1 MRKPFR
7 IIDRYLLRESL
18 PPLLFGLLLYA
29 SLAVVSVTIPRMQW
43 IVGTPVLPLLGWLAM
58 QLPQAMVQT
67 FPIALVLAVLLAF
80 GRLAT
85 DNELTS
91 LQAGGVP
98 LKRTTSVFVGL
109 GVAATIIVLAIN
121 QFVIPYT
128 NTQTTKLYWE
138 LTAGQTGLFRLTRQ
152 ALPVDDFTL
161 YFLRAEERGQV
172 MREVRIE
179 RWDEDVLTILRADR
193 AHFEGVDLVLTG
205 YRIDSLD
212 LAALDAE
219 GVTAEE
225 ALGQL
230 VRLRNVPEDPASTL
244 TITTSTDME
253 ELVTRYGQGGFEDA
267 RSITTLYQDSQRES
281 MSADDRRQTRV
292 LFHRKVAEPFTNLAL
307 LLVAVPL
314 SLKYARTRGVAFG
327 MSLIVT
333 LVWYLFYTFGQ
344 MFAQSGQM
352 PVWLGA
358 WLGNIVFA
366 GLGLVLLFRRARQ

>member
-1 MRKPFR
+1 MRNPLR

-58 QLPQAMVQT
+58 QLPQAIVQT

-85 DNELTS
+85 ENELTS

-98 LKRTTSVFVGL
+98 LRRTTHTFVGL
-109 GVAATIIVLAIN
+109 GVAATLLVLAIN

-161 YFLRAEERGQV
+161 YFARAEQRGQV
-172 MREVRIE
+172 MSEVRIE
-179 RWDEDVLTILRADR
+179 RWDGDVLTVLRADKAR
-193 AHFEGVDLVLTG
+193 FEGVDLVLTG
-205 YRIDSLD
+205 YRIDALD
-212 LAALDAE
+212 FAALDAE
-219 GVTAEE
+219 GEDPAAVLAR
-225 ALGQL
+225 L
-230 VRLRNVPEDPASTL
+230 VRLRNVPVDPEAAL
-244 TITTSTDME
+244 TITTSTDLE

-267 RSITTLYQDSQRES
+267 RSITRLYTDSRRES
-281 MSADDRRQTRV
+281 VSADDRRQTAV
-292 LFHRKVAEPFTNLAL
+292 LFHRKLAEPFTNLAL

-327 MSLIVT
+327 MSLVVT

-344 MFAQSGQM
+344 MFAQSGQL

-366 GLGLVLLFRRARQ
+366 AVGLALLVRRARQ

>member
-85 DNELTS
+85 DNELTA

-98 LKRTTSVFVGL
+98 LRRTTSAFVGL
-109 GVAATIIVLAIN
+109 GLAATLIVLAIN

-161 YFLRAEERGQV
+161 YFVRAEERGQV

-179 RWDEDVLTILRADR
+179 RWDGDVLTILRADR

-205 YRIDSLD
+205 YRIDALD
-212 LAALDAE
+212 LAALDAAGE
-219 GVTAEE
+219 DAAAV
-225 ALGQL
+225 LGRL
-230 VRLRNVPEDPASTL
+230 VRLRNVPADPNDTL

-267 RSITTLYQDSQRES
+267 RSITTLYTDSQRES

-292 LFHRKVAEPFTNLAL
+292 LFHRKIAEPFTNLAL

-327 MSLIVT
+327 MSLVVT

-366 GLGLVLLFRRARQ
+366 GLGLVLLLRRARQ

>member
-43 IVGTPVLPLLGWLAM
+43 IVGTPVMPLLGWLAM

-85 DNELTS
+85 DNELQS

-98 LKRTTSVFVGL
+98 LARITHAFVGL
-109 GVAATIIVLAIN
+109 GVAATMIVLLIN

-138 LTAGQTGLFRLTRQ
+138 LTAGQTGLFRLARQ

-161 YFLRAEERGQV
+161 YFARAEERGQV
-172 MREVRIE
+172 MADVRIE
-179 RWDEDVLTILRADR
+179 RWDGDVLTILRAEK
-193 AHFEGVDLVLTG
+193 AHFEDVNLVLTG

-212 LAALDAE
+212 LAALDDAS
-219 GVTAEE
+219 GDPAA
-225 ALGQL
+225 ALSRL
-230 VRLRNVPEDPASTL
+230 VRL
-244 TITTSTDME
+244 
-253 ELVTRYGQGGFEDA
+253 
-267 RSITTLYQDSQRES
+267 
-281 MSADDRRQTRV
+281 
-292 LFHRKVAEPFTNLAL
+292 
-307 LLVAVPL
+307 
-314 SLKYARTRGVAFG
+314 
-327 MSLIVT
+327 
-333 LVWYLFYTFGQ
+333 
-344 MFAQSGQM
+344 
-352 PVWLGA
+352 
-358 WLGNIVFA
+358 
-366 GLGLVLLFRRARQ
+366 

>member
-1 MRKPFR
+1 MRNPLR

-58 QLPQAMVQT
+58 QLPQAIVQT

-85 DNELTS
+85 ENELTS

-98 LKRTTSVFVGL
+98 LRRTTHTFVGL
-109 GVAATIIVLAIN
+109 GVAATLLVLAIN

-161 YFLRAEERGQV
+161 YFARAEQRGQV
-172 MREVRIE
+172 MSEVRIE
-179 RWDEDVLTILRADR
+179 RWDGDVLTVLRADKAR
-193 AHFEGVDLVLTG
+193 FEGVDLVLTG
-205 YRIDSLD
+205 YRIDALD
-212 LAALDAE
+212 FAALDAAGE
-219 GVTAEE
+219 DPAAVLAR
-225 ALGQL
+225 L
-230 VRLRNVPEDPASTL
+230 VRLRNVPVDPEAAL
-244 TITTSTDME
+244 TITTSTDLE

-267 RSITTLYQDSQRES
+267 RSITRLYTDSRRES
-281 MSADDRRQTRV
+281 VSADDRRQTAV
-292 LFHRKVAEPFTNLAL
+292 LFHRKLAEPFTNLAL

-327 MSLIVT
+327 MSLVVT

-344 MFAQSGQM
+344 MFAQSGQL

-366 GLGLVLLFRRARQ
+366 AVGLALLVRRARQ

>member
-18 PPLLFGLLLYA
+18 PPLLVGLLLYA
-29 SLAVVSVTIPRMQW
+29 SLAVVSVTIRRMQW
-43 IVGTPVLPLLGWLAM
+43 IVGTPVLPLLGWLGM
-58 QLPQAMVQT
+58 QLPQAIVQT

-85 DNELTS
+85 DNELQS

-98 LKRTTSVFVGL
+98 LARTTHAFVGL
-109 GVAATIIVLAIN
+109 GVAATIIVLLIN
-121 QFVIPYT
+121 QFVIPFT

-161 YFLRAEERGQV
+161 YFARAEERGQV
-172 MREVRIE
+172 MSDVRIE
-179 RWDEDVLTILRADR
+179 RWDGDVLTILRANK
-193 AHFEGVDLVLTG
+193 AHFEDVNLVLTG
-205 YRIDSLD
+205 YRIDAID
-212 LAALDAE
+212 LAALDDAS
-219 GVTAEE
+219 GDAAAV
-225 ALGQL
+225 LGRL
-230 VRLRNVPEDPASTL
+230 VRLRNVPQEPDATL
-244 TITTSTDME
+244 TITTSTDLE
-253 ELVTRYGQGGFEDA
+253 ELITRYGQGGFEDA
-267 RSITTLYQDSQRES
+267 RSITKLYADSNRES

-292 LFHRKVAEPFTNLAL
+292 LFHRKLAEPFTNLAL

-327 MSLIVT
+327 ISLVVT

-344 MFAQSGQM
+344 MFAQSGQL

-366 GLGLVLLFRRARQ
+366 ALGVLLLVRRARQ

>member
-1 MRKPFR
+1 MRNPLR

-58 QLPQAMVQT
+58 QLPQAIVQT

-85 DNELTS
+85 ENELVA

-98 LKRTTSVFVGL
+98 LRRTTHAFVGL

-161 YFLRAEERGQV
+161 FFQRAEERGQV
-172 MREVRIE
+172 MSDVRIE
-179 RWDEDVLTILRADR
+179 RWDGDVLTVLRANK

-205 YRIDSLD
+205 YRIDALD

-219 GVTAEE
+219 GEDPVAV
-225 ALGQL
+225 LGRL
-230 VRLRNVPEDPASTL
+230 VRLRNVPSDPADTL

-267 RSITTLYQDSQRES
+267 RSITRLYTDSQRES
-281 MSADDRRQTRV
+281 MSADDRRQTYV
-292 LFHRKVAEPFTNLAL
+292 LFQRKLAEPFTNLAL

-333 LVWYLFYTFGQ
+333 LIWYLFYTFGQ
-344 MFAQSGQM
+344 MFAQSGQL

-366 GLGLVLLFRRARQ
+366 ALGLVLLMRRARQ

>member
-1 MRKPFR
+1 MRNPLR

-58 QLPQAMVQT
+58 QVPQAIVQT

-85 DNELTS
+85 ENELTS

-98 LKRTTSVFVGL
+98 LRRTTHTFVGL
-109 GVAATIIVLAIN
+109 GVAATLLVLAIN

-161 YFLRAEERGQV
+161 YFARAEQRGQV
-172 MREVRIE
+172 MSEVRIE
-179 RWDEDVLTILRADR
+179 RWDGDVLTVLRADKAR
-193 AHFEGVDLVLTG
+193 FEGVDLVLTG
-205 YRIDSLD
+205 YRIDALD
-212 LAALDAE
+212 FAALDAAGE
-219 GVTAEE
+219 DPAAVLAR
-225 ALGQL
+225 L
-230 VRLRNVPEDPASTL
+230 VRLRNVPVDPEAAL
-244 TITTSTDME
+244 TITTSTDLE

-267 RSITTLYQDSQRES
+267 RSITRLYTDSRRES
-281 MSADDRRQTRV
+281 VSADDRRQTAV
-292 LFHRKVAEPFTNLAL
+292 LFHRKLAEPFTNLAL

-327 MSLIVT
+327 MSLVVT

-344 MFAQSGQM
+344 MFAQSGQL

-366 GLGLVLLFRRARQ
+366 AVGLALLVRRARQ